1 MDLTRFDALEAVR
14 LGQRQQGQVALAE
27 FSRLLED
34 LPEPQPGMVQWSAQG
49 ERGPLGQ
56 SWLRLNVAAPLQVV
70 CQRCLQVF
78 SLPVE
83 SEAVL
88 ELVATEAELEAEDPE
103 AEDDE
108 TGLDEPL
115 VDKILCRG
123 RIDLQEQIEDEL
135 ILSVPYIT
143 RHEVCPQPLPASGA
157 PADEAGEPNDGRRRP
172 FAALKDLKPSLR
184 RSSNDDDA
192 SS

>member
-14 LGQRQQGQVALAE
+14 LGQRQQGQVALTA
-27 FSRLLED
+27 FSRLLHD
-34 LPEPQPGMVQWSAQG
+34 LPESQSGVVRWLAQG

-56 SWLRLNVAAPLQVV
+56 AWLRLKVAASPQVV
-70 CQRCLQVF
+70 CQRCLQAF

-88 ELVATEAELEAEDPE
+88 ELVASEAELDADVDEADEADPD
-103 AEDDE
+103 A
-108 TGLDEPL
+108 PL
-115 VDKILCRG
+115 VEKVLCRG
-123 RIDLQEQIEDEL
+123 HLDLREQIEDEL

-143 RHEVCPQPLPASGA
+143 RHEVCPQPLPAGSPPQA
-157 PADEAGEPNDGRRRP
+157 AEGEVEGKRRP
-172 FAALKDLKPSLR
+172 FAVLEGLKPSLR

-192 SS
+192 TG